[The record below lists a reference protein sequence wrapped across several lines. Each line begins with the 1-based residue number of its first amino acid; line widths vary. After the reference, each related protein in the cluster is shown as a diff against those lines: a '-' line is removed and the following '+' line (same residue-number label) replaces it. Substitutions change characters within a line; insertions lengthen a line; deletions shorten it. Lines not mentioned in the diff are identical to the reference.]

1 MTPCSVLNLFSR
13 DTYVVDQVLPRLL
26 GMTFRTFAT
35 CLAILVVIGVSF
47 PPFLIAVIPLGTC
60 PPDFAR
66 VACQIVYSLQAGST
80 PGS

>member
-47 PPFLIAVIPLGTC
+47 PPFLIAVIPLGAFS
-60 PPDFAR
+60 PDYTLAAR
-66 VACQIVYSLQAGST
+66 S
-80 PGS
+80 